1 VAVIF
6 LTHPLFAVPDQERG
20 ITGFLSLSVELVA
33 KLNQFSDSS
42 GYSVLTLRLGH
53 CLAQEIR
60 PNFLFLVRPRVPR
73 HSLNQDYPAGSGP
86 VT

>member
-6 LTHPLFAVPDQERG
+6 LAHPLFAVPDQEKGSTG
-20 ITGFLSLSVELVA
+20 ILSLSVELVA
-33 KLNQFSDSS
+33 KLNQFPDSS
-42 GYSVLTLRLGH
+42 GYSVLTLCLGH
-53 CLAQEIR
+53 CLAQGIR